1 MHELSKVEGQ
11 LMTLV
16 LDRGDDVQSHFGFSL
31 RGGVEHGVGHF
42 VSSVDVGSIA
52 ESQGMKAG
60 DQFLSVDRL
69 PLASATHKEAV
80 ALISSRKK
88 VFLYG
93 FLFLYRETVQFFGIS
108 LLVLT
113 MFITLS
119 RPVLHSKC

>member
-88 VFLYG
+88 VF
-93 FLFLYRETVQFFGIS
+93 
-108 LLVLT
+108 
-113 MFITLS
+113 FIWIPFS
-119 RPVLHSKC
+119 IRKRQYIF

>member
-16 LDRGDDVQSHFGFSL
+16 LDRGDDGQSHFGFSL

-88 VFLYG
+88 V
-93 FLFLYRETVQFFGIS
+93 LFIWIPFSTVQFFRIS

>member
-88 VFLYG
+88 VLFFLDS
-93 FLFLYRETVQFFGIS
+93 FLFSSYLLGICTQYK
-108 LLVLT
+108 VLT
-113 MFITLS
+113 QWVQKIQ
-119 RPVLHSKC
+119 